1 MTVRVTV
8 DQGALDRLFRRR
20 GSRAERRLL
29 AKTEEVAEIARRN
42 GPFKASDITA
52 HVEPGLQGLKGVVRN
67 NHFAGLW
74 YEKGTKPHDI
84 VAPGRP
90 GAQALRFRPSGQSRY
105 VFRKRVR
112 HPGQPARWLLRNALR
127 QAGRR

>member
-1 MTVRVTV
+1 VTVRVTV
-8 DQGALDRLFRRR
+8 NQGALDRLFRRR

-52 HVEPGLQGLKGVVRN
+52 HVEPGPQGLKGVVRN

-74 YEKGTKPHDI
+74 YEKGTKRHVI
-84 VAPGRP
+84 RARN
-90 GAQALRFRPSGQSRY
+90 AKALRFRPRGESGY
-105 VFRKRVR
+105 IFRKKVN

>member
-8 DQGALDRLFRRR
+8 NQGALDRLLRRR
-20 GSRAERRLL
+20 GGAAERRLQ
-29 AKTEEVAEIARRN
+29 AKVDEVADIAARN
-42 GPFKASDITA
+42 GPFKRSDFQTE
-52 HVEPGLQGLKGVVRN
+52 VGPGARGLTGTVRN
-67 NHFAGLW
+67 TSKWGLF
-74 YEKGTKPHDI
+74 YEKGTKRHDI

-90 GAQALRFRPSGQSRY
+90 GAQALRFRPSGQGGY